1 MYVKVINN
9 NNIINYK
16 IKHFIITFNKGY
28 LYQLFLKFKNIL
40 DPPTP
45 HFGDGFI
52 KTAHKKD
59 ATKINSDELNK
70 KKFEYKEGF
79 TYLNII
85 SGVVEVLNN
94 EVTILTD

>member
-1 MYVKVINN
+1 MNNLSKLFRNLSNIIFTSLYVKVINN
-9 NNIINYK
+9 NNIIIYK

-52 KTAHKKD
+52 KTAHKMQV
-59 ATKINSDELNK
+59 S
-70 KKFEYKEGF
+70 
-79 TYLNII
+79 
-85 SGVVEVLNN
+85 
-94 EVTILTD
+94 